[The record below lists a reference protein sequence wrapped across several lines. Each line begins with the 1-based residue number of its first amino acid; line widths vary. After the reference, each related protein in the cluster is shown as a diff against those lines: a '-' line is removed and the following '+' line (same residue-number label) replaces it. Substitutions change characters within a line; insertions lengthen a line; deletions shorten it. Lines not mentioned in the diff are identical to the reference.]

1 MELAQILG
9 GGNARIMKY
18 PVASTVIGGIP
29 LLIPAAG
36 GNGLATSTATG
47 AANMVGVS
55 LDGATYATA
64 QNAANSDPEGQ
75 VSVIVNPDA
84 VWRAKLSGGATNNTT
99 LAAQTET
106 AGSTTGLVVT
116 TGASWLSTTFDEG
129 TVWGIS
135 GANAGVVRKITS
147 VNTTLG
153 TVTVAF
159 PNDITIGDVFAR
171 INCALFT
178 AGVTLTT
185 TLDQLNAAV
194 AVAAGAAALV
204 PINHLGLLRD
214 AGGDGLTNSYVDL
227 IAGDHALSGRPT

>member
-18 PVASTVIGGIP
+18 PVSSTIIAGIP

-36 GNGLATSTATG
+36 GNGLTTSTATG

-55 LDGATYATA
+55 LDAAVYATA
-64 QNAANSDPEGQ
+64 QNSDNSDPEGQ

-84 VWRAKLSGGATNNTT
+84 VWRAKLSGGTANNTT
-99 LAAQTET
+99 LAAQTIT
-106 AGSTTGLVVT
+106 TLSSTGLVIT
-116 TGASWLSTTFDEG
+116 TAAEWATPTFDEG
-129 TVWGIS
+129 TVWGITGS
-135 GANAGVVRKITS
+135 NAGIIRKITAVS
-147 VNTTLG
+147 TTAG

-159 PNDITIGDVFAR
+159 PHDTVVGDIFAR
-171 INCALFT
+171 LNCALFT
-178 AGVTLTT
+178 AGVTMTA

-204 PINHLGLLRD
+204 PINVRGLLRD
-214 AGGDGLTNSYVDL
+214 NGDEGLTNSFVDL
-227 IAGDHALSGRPT
+227 IAGDHALGGRPT